1 MNTAAM
7 LKLNSNNITQTTL
20 THLSNELF
28 WKWTYRI
35 FLLLSNWAKQLYY
48 VQSLH
53 LLGHPV
59 AAAVLLTVIKETH
72 FTDVML
78 LLLLII

>member
-7 LKLNSNNITQTTL
+7 LKLNSINITQSTL

-35 FLLLSNWAKQLYY
+35 FLLLSNWAQQLYY
-48 VQSLH
+48 IESLH

-59 AAAVLLTVIKETH
+59 AAAVLLTVTKDAH
-72 FTDVML
+72 FTEVTL
-78 LLLLII
+78 LLLLIT